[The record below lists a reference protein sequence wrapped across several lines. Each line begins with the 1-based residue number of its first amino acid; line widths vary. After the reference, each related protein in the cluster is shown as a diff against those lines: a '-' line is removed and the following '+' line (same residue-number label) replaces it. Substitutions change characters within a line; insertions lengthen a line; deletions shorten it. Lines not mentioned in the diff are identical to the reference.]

1 MEIFFT
7 VLLKLIP
14 LYVIII
20 LGYIGGRFLDIK
32 KETIAPLLINIIVP
46 VVIFTGIVTTK
57 INLSTLSIPILFF
70 LVSSSISLLT
80 YYFSGFIWKDST
92 KNILSFAAG
101 TANTGYFGL
110 PVAIAIFG
118 NSAIIIASLALLGTS
133 LYTNSLGYFLAAR
146 GQHTFKESLIKVLKL
161 PILHAFFIGLIVNLL
176 DIKLGAIYFDMAKNF
191 NGAFVILGMMIIGLG
206 LADIKDFSYDFKF
219 IGLSLFI
226 KFLVWP
232 LVMLTIILVD
242 SYTFK
247 IYDHNLYKLLILM
260 AIVPVATNIVSYATI
275 LKAQPEKLSL
285 VVFISTFFALF
296 YVPLISALFL
306 R

>member
-1 MEIFFT
+1 MVTSAIF
-7 VLLKLIP
+7 
-14 LYVIII
+14 
-20 LGYIGGRFLDIK
+20 LGYLGGKFLNIR
-32 KETIAPLLINIIVP
+32 KETIAPLLLNIIVP
-46 VVIFTGIVTTK
+46 VVIFTGVVNTK
-57 INLSTLSIPILFF
+57 IILSTLSIPLLFF
-70 LVSSSISLLT
+70 LVSSSISLLV
-80 YYFSGFIWKDST
+80 YYLAGFVWKDST
-92 KNILSFAAG
+92 RNILAFASG

-118 NSAIIIASLALLGTS
+118 NSAIVIVSLALLGTS

-146 GQHTFKESLIKVLKL
+146 GQHTAKESLIKVLKL
-161 PILHAFFIGLIVNLL
+161 PILHAFFIGLLVNLSG
-176 DIKLGAIYFDMAKNF
+176 IKLGAIYFDMAKNF

-206 LADIKDFSYDFKF
+206 LADIKDFEFDFKF

-226 KFLVWP
+226 KFFVWP
-232 LVMLTIILVD
+232 LIILIIILLD
-242 SYTFK
+242 NYTFK
-247 IYDHNLYKLLILM
+247 IYDHNLYKILILM

-285 VVFISTFFALF
+285 VVFISTLFALF